1 MSKIREVIKKVIK
14 LKNRGGTEER
24 GGTKKIG
31 RKCRNIMSKMWVKK
45 RIQGIEWFDWRKTGN
60 SGICLNN
67 KTDIKRRRDVST
79 K

>member
-45 RIQGIEWFDWRKTGN
+45 GYRALNGLTGEKQAIV
-60 SGICLNN
+60 GF
-67 KTDIKRRRDVST
+67 V
-79 K
+79 